1 MNVEGIA
8 AATQALDAG
17 FVSTSAPFPFSQRLQ
32 SELVAIN
39 DKLTTAETGLT
50 DLAAGKQ
57 GNIHHVMLALEDA
70 RLSFQLLAQVRNRVL
85 EAYQDLMRM
94 QV

>member
-1 MNVEGIA
+1 MNVDSVGQAALITEEGLASA
-8 AATQALDAG
+8 A
-17 FVSTSAPFPFSQRLQ
+17 SAAPFSQRLQ
-32 SELVAIN
+32 AEVESVNAKLV
-39 DKLTTAETGLT
+39 TAETELR

-70 RLSFQLLAQVRNRVL
+70 RLSFQLLVQVRNKVV
-85 EAYQDLMRM
+85 EAYQDLLRM

>member
-1 MNVEGIA
+1 MNVDSVSQA
-8 AATQALDAG
+8 ALLADDEFTA
-17 FVSTSAPFPFSQRLQ
+17 SAASAPFSQRLLAEFEAAN
-32 SELVAIN
+32 SKLVA
-39 DKLTTAETGLT
+39 AEAGLR

-70 RLSFQLLAQVRNRVL
+70 RLSFQLLAQVRNRVV
-85 EAYQDLMRM
+85 EAYQDLLRM